1 MCAIMTVPVCRTGFA
16 VVRKRLSRMPEEAL
30 PWRDKVSFLCRVGTS
45 RCVTVSYANPEIL
58 RYLQPYPLSLILRAL
73 S

>member
-1 MCAIMTVPVCRTGFA
+1 
-16 VVRKRLSRMPEEAL
+16 MPEEAL
-30 PWRDKVSFLCRVGTS
+30 PWRRKVLLLYRVGAS
-45 RCVTVSYANPEIL
+45 RCVTMSYANLEIL

>member
-1 MCAIMTVPVCRTGFA
+1 
-16 VVRKRLSRMPEEAL
+16 MPEEAL
-30 PWRDKVSFLCRVGTS
+30 PWRRKVLLLCRVGVS
-45 RCVTVSYANPEIL
+45 RCVKMSYANLEIL

>member
-1 MCAIMTVPVCRTGFA
+1 
-16 VVRKRLSRMPEEAL
+16 MPEEAL
-30 PWRDKVSFLCRVGTS
+30 PWRRKVLLLCRVGVS
-45 RCVTVSYANPEIL
+45 RCVTMSYANLEIL

>member
-1 MCAIMTVPVCRTGFA
+1 
-16 VVRKRLSRMPEEAL
+16 MPEEAL
-30 PWRDKVSFLCRVGTS
+30 PWRRKVLLLYCVGAS
-45 RCVTVSYANPEIL
+45 RCVTAFYVNLEIL

>member
-1 MCAIMTVPVCRTGFA
+1 
-16 VVRKRLSRMPEEAL
+16 MPEEAL
-30 PWRDKVSFLCRVGTS
+30 LWRRKVLLLYCVGAS
-45 RCVTVSYANPEIL
+45 RCVTASYVNLEIL

>member
-1 MCAIMTVPVCRTGFA
+1 
-16 VVRKRLSRMPEEAL
+16 MPEEAL
-30 PWRDKVSFLCRVGTS
+30 LWRRKVLLLYRVGIS
-45 RCVTVSYANPEIL
+45 RCVTVSYANSEIL